1 MRILLDACLPRKLQT
16 VIAKNLNGHEIT
28 SAKQVGVNLFPDRLI
43 LDAAEGQFDVILTV
57 DRNLRHQQAIK
68 RRSLAIVV
76 LRAHSNK
83 LEHLVRLVP
92 DIRRL
97 LPILKPGEVYEVGPV

>member
-16 VIAKNLNGHEIT
+16 VLTKDLAGHAIT
-28 SAKQVGVNLFPDRLI
+28 TAKQAGVNLFLDRLI

-68 RRSLAIVV
+68 RRSYAIVV

-83 LEHLVRLVP
+83 LEHLARLAP

-97 LPILKPGEVYEVGPV
+97 LPTVKPGEVYEVGPI